1 MTKDADGKT
10 SQAKEPLNFLGSER
24 MPFLVDCGRSHF
36 ESAVREE
43 RENKSPEAGIDRRYL
58 S

>member
-1 MTKDADGKT
+1 MEKT